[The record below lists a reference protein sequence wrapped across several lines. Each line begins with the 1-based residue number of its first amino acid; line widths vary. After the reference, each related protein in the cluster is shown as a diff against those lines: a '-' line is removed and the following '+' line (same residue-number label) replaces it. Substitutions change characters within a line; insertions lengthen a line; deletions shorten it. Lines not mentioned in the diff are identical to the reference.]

1 MNFRNGKFLAISD
14 GTKTAVGSYS
24 GTIKFTNIG
33 DDTIHTISKRM
44 EFYIEPSQMQNNY
57 VNFDMQ
63 NIRLI
68 FAEITNRPY
77 KKTAITVSGNSAV
90 IISPLRAPLTIRATA
105 TAEGTGSVTFY
116 NDNKIEDCRVG
127 SIDGTSV
134 AFNSAHSLSG
144 SQTFVFKGAP
154 DATFSGHLEQSV
166 WTSGHNSTNGVNFGH
181 NLSKYKVRYSLTGTA
196 ITNCLLRN
204 QVIRHYMG
212 HYGCN
217 NPNIKPLI
225 INTGVLGLKQTGG
238 TYLPIVLGNG
248 GSNMGDT
255 TDPTQI
261 ALSNAYR
268 DSCVSDNASTFR
280 YNFLNGASYGMVT
293 VSSNENY
300 TFRVPGVPS
309 GTLFTSLWCEF
320 NYHFYHSS
328 NNSDW
333 IDDGL
338 VGVNTARI
346 WVNLGQKTSDS
357 GVLWTKITP
366 CNNIYQYYL
375 VNSDDKTFIP
385 NITDEDVELNRGVGL
400 QTLSENLSTE
410 IKTGNYIVFQGD
422 GELHVTIEP
431 VSQIAH
437 VKPDG
442 VEAITNITADQIVKI
457 SPETHLYEEQSD
469 GTYKITLTLSN
480 VDVSDPDPVFEYPKP
495 RMPEMSRVVDF
506 SQRASDEKFVYNICG
521 SEGPIAAAGEYFVYL
536 NKNPDILNV
545 GVRWNSSIG
554 NWEYYNRSGS
564 WHHYWCMNY
573 PGDMYLFLDVQ
584 DKNQTSPQLY
594 FGWWRESGWDYQYFD
609 GGLIRSFSVFDIDSY
624 GESQTT
630 GDIRC
635 YAFVIYNLTNTGI
648 PAVMTGMTLPI
659 NAVLFHGASGSTKHH
674 YAWQSS
680 KKVTEETPDDGGT
693 LPTDD
698 GGTLPADDGG
708 TLPAD
713 DEETL
718 PADNGGTLLTDDG
731 MMRDATSACCAVTTD
746 ACTKL
751 KDDNPNLRIY
761 VVKYRKQAQ
770 YKNKTTGIAQDFDY
784 DYIDECASD
793 EDYVYDAA
801 DESTLAE
808 ALADIADDVK
818 SFAEYQAAKNVP

>member
-14 GTKTAVGSYS
+14 GTKTAGGSYS

-57 VNFDMQ
+57 VDFDMQ

-68 FAEITNRPY
+68 SAEITNRPY
-77 KKTAITVSGNSAV
+77 KKTTLSISGNSAV
-90 IISPLRAPLTIRATA
+90 ITTNIKTPLTIKATE
-105 TAEGTGSVTFY
+105 TGTGSMTFH

-154 DATFSGHLEQSV
+154 DITFADRIGKNVRTGYS
-166 WTSGHNSTNGVNFGH
+166 STNGVNFGH
-181 NLSKYKVRYSLTGTA
+181 NLSKYKVRYSSNDAA
-196 ITNCLLRN
+196 ITNCVLKN

-217 NPNIKPLI
+217 DMNIKPLI
-225 INTGVLGLKQTGG
+225 TNTGVLGTKQISG
-238 TYLPIVLGNG
+238 TYMPIVLGTNF
-248 GSNMGDT
+248 SSSDT
-255 TDPTQI
+255 TDPAQI

-268 DSCVSDNASTFR
+268 DSCVSDNASAFR
-280 YNFLNGASYGMVT
+280 YNLSNGIAYGMVIQGIY
-293 VSSNENY
+293 ENY
-300 TFRVPGVPS
+300 IFCIPGVPN
-309 GTLFTSLWCEF
+309 GTLSAVLWRDTT
-320 NYHFYHSS
+320 YHFYHSS
-328 NNSDW
+328 NNFDW
-333 IDDGL
+333 IDDGP
-338 VGVNTARI
+338 VRVTVDWAWTNR
-346 WVNLGQKTSDS
+346 GQLTSDS
-357 GVLWTKITP
+357 DTLYVKLIIP
-366 CNNIYQYYL
+366 QIYQYYL

-400 QTLSENLSTE
+400 QTLSEDLSTE

-422 GELHVTIEP
+422 GELHVTVEH
-431 VSQIAH
+431 VSQIAYI
-437 VKPDG
+437 KPDG
-442 VEAITNITADQIVKI
+442 VEATTNITADQIVKI
-457 SPETHLYEEQSD
+457 SPETHLYEEQPD

-480 VDVSDPDPVFEYPKP
+480 VAVSDPDPVFKYPKP

-506 SQRASDEKFVYNICG
+506 SKNSSNNFVYNIFGIETSDANNYIIVGQKMDRIG
-521 SEGPIAAAGEYFVYL
+521 SMGI
-536 NKNPDILNV
+536 
-545 GVRWNSSIG
+545 RWNSGI
-554 NWEYYNRSGS
+554 NRWEFYLNSGGDHSQSDHFFMMNYSGDFFIISEPTAPSASQSYYNIWTDPADSGTAT
-564 WHHYWCMNY
+564 H
-573 PGDMYLFLDVQ
+573 
-584 DKNQTSPQLY
+584 LY
-594 FGWWRESGWDYQYFD
+594 SYFET
-609 GGLIRSFSVFDIDSY
+609 GLIRNFWSFVSHKRKTSNRVAFTFETYHSVVPLVLA
-624 GESQTT
+624 G
-630 GDIRC
+630 
-635 YAFVIYNLTNTGI
+635 L
-648 PAVMTGMTLPI
+648 TLPI

-680 KKVTEETPDDGGT
+680 KKVTEETPDDEET

-698 GGTLPADDGG
+698 GGILLADGG
-708 TLPAD
+708 L
-713 DEETL
+713 
-718 PADNGGTLLTDDG
+718 
-731 MMRDATSACCAVTTD
+731 MRDATSACCAVTTD

-770 YKNKTTGIAQDFDY
+770 HKNKTTGIAQDFDY